1 MVKLSV
7 IYGPPTDPAAFE
19 TYYTET
25 HMPLAAKVQGLRR
38 FELSKVV
45 GTPDGSKPAVYR
57 MADLYFDSPDHMK
70 QVMATPEARASNCS
84 AATVPM
90 TAPLPGATIGAT
102 WTRRRPSVPGATPRL
117 GDVTG

>member
-70 QVMATPEARASNCS
+70 QVMATPEARAT
-84 AATVPM
+84 AAD
-90 TAPLPGATIGAT
+90 LKNFATGGVKLLISEVQEA
-102 WTRRRPSVPGATPRL
+102 
-117 GDVTG
+117 